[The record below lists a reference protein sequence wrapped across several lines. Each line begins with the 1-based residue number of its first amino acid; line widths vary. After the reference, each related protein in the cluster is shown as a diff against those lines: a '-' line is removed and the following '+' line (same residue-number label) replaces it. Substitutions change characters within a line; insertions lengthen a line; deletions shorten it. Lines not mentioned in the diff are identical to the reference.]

1 MSPMRRFCGARMCNA
16 HSLLYAKKT
25 KEKNQ
30 MMEKG
35 NLIQGKYEVLELL
48 GQGGM
53 SSVYLVLDLKLEKKW
68 AAKEIVIPQNGREEH
83 IYMESAMTEIN
94 IMKRLDHPALPRIV
108 DVAEK
113 WNCIYVIMDYI
124 EGESLETILKKG
136 ASLETEKVLKWAKE
150 LCEVLEY
157 LHRQEPP
164 IIYRDMKPSNIMVS
178 HNGNIKLI
186 DFGSVREYKEQSR
199 KDTVCLGTRGYAAP
213 EQFGGKGQTD
223 IRTDIYSLGMTLYHL
238 LTGEEPWEN
247 AAELLLEGVGQTK
260 LTDGWKYILKK
271 CIWRNPNLRY
281 QSCSELLRDLN
292 HYEKL
297 NKKYQKKSKRR
308 EGIIKGVGK
317 VIKFIIIFVIFL
329 VITRDTE
336 LGFILKE
343 KMTEYFD
350 KIKKAEKPECLSAF
364 KDILDFS
371 LQKIYHFF
379 NLQRGSL
386 NFLGF

>member
-1 MSPMRRFCGARMCNA
+1 
-16 HSLLYAKKT
+16 
-25 KEKNQ
+25 
-30 MMEKG
+30 MEKG

-83 IYMESAMTEIN
+83 IYMESAMNEAD
-94 IMKRLDHPALPRIV
+94 IMKKLDHPALPRIV
-108 DVAEK
+108 DMVEER
-113 WNCIYVIMDYI
+113 NCIYVIMDYI

-136 ASLETEKVLKWAKE
+136 ASLERENVLKWAKE
-150 LCEVLEY
+150 LCEVLDY
-157 LHRQEPP
+157 LHRQKPP
-164 IIYRDMKPSNIMVS
+164 IIYRDMKPGNIMVS
-178 HNGNIKLI
+178 RNGCIKLI
-186 DFGSVREYKEQSR
+186 DFGSVREYKEQGR

-223 IRTDIYSLGMTLYHL
+223 VRTDIYSLGMTLYHL

-247 AAELLLEGVGQTK
+247 AAELLLEGVGQSK
-260 LTDGWKYILKK
+260 LTDGWKYILRK

-281 QSCSELLRDLN
+281 QSCLELLQDLN

-297 NKKYQKKSKRR
+297 NKKYQRKRR
-308 EGIIKGVGK
+308 RRESINKEVGK
-317 VIKFIIIFVIFL
+317 VIRIIIIFVIFL

-336 LGFILKE
+336 LGFMLKE
-343 KMTEYFD
+343 KVTDCFD
-350 KIKKAEKPECLSAF
+350 RIKKAEKPECLSAF

-386 NFLGF
+386 NFLRF

>member
-1 MSPMRRFCGARMCNA
+1 MTRFAVF
-16 HSLLYAKKT
+16 LLSTRDAKMYKKA
-25 KEKNQ
+25 KEKNSG
-30 MMEKG
+30 MEKG
-35 NLIQGKYEVLELL
+35 FLIQGKYEVLELL
-48 GQGGM
+48 GHGGM
-53 SSVYLVLDLKLEKKW
+53 SNVYLVLDLKLEKKW
-68 AAKEIVIPQNGREEH
+68 AAKEILRPQNEREEH
-83 IYMESAMTEIN
+83 IYIQSAITEIN

-108 DVAEK
+108 DVVEE

-150 LCEVLEY
+150 LCEVLDY

-164 IIYRDMKPSNIMVS
+164 MIYRDMKPANIMIS

-186 DFGSVREYKEQSR
+186 DFGSVREYKIQSE

-223 IRTDIYSLGMTLYHL
+223 VRTDIYSLGMTLYHL

-247 AAELLLEGVGQTK
+247 AAELLLEGVGQSK
-260 LTDGWKYILKK
+260 LTDGWKYILRK

-281 QSCSELLRDLN
+281 QNCLELLRDLN

-297 NKKYQKKSKRR
+297 NKKYRRKSSRR
-308 EGIIKGVGK
+308 ENIIKGGRK
-317 VIKFIIIFVIFL
+317 VIRVIILLFIFWVII
-329 VITRDTE
+329 RETE

-343 KMTEYFD
+343 KMADCFD
-350 KIKKAEKPECLSAF
+350 RIKKAEKPECLSAF

-371 LQKIYHFF
+371 LQKICHFF
-379 NLQRGSL
+379 NLQRSPL
-386 NFLGF
+386 NFLRF